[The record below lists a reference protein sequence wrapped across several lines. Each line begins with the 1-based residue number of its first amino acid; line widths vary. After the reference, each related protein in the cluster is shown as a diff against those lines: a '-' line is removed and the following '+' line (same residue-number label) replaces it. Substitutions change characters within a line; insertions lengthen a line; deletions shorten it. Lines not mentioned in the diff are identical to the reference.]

1 MARTTTFTSWARTA
15 CGLLASALARLAL
28 GCGASDEDAR
38 QGVAPT
44 PSPAHF
50 TIDFEAFPLGA
61 PVRPLAVSAHGPSA
75 ARVIAT
81 PDHGRVLEVQ
91 GDPTP
96 GAFAVTRYD
105 GAAVSGDVSLRFE
118 VNPAAGASFVAW
130 IRATG
135 GVGAARHQLR
145 VMRAPGSTTLMAAGS
160 RGTVA
165 CAALPSGQ
173 WSTVTVAVHGGD
185 ARTFDVEV
193 NATPTACAG
202 LATDLAPPVVGV
214 AVMDASNDRWGGRT
228 LFDNFALF

>member
-15 CGLLASALARLAL
+15 CGLLAGALARLAL

-118 VNPAAGASFVAW
+118 VNPAAVGLHGAKS
-130 IRATG
+130 
-135 GVGAARHQLR
+135 VGAELVAQDPFGPGGGGGEQLHR
-145 VMRAPGSTTLMAAGS
+145 TVSPRAA
-160 RGTVA
+160 
-165 CAALPSGQ
+165 
-173 WSTVTVAVHGGD
+173 H
-185 ARTFDVEV
+185 
-193 NATPTACAG
+193 
-202 LATDLAPPVVGV
+202 
-214 AVMDASNDRWGGRT
+214 AS
-228 LFDNFALF
+228 